1 MLLTLDIGN
10 TNIKAGLF
18 EGEEM
23 KHYWRL
29 STQRNYTSD
38 EMGVFSLSLLGNAGL
53 DAADVAGIL
62 ISSVV
67 PTVNFTVE
75 HMCRDYF
82 GLEAV
87 MVQPGI
93 RTGIDLKYENPR
105 ELGSDRICNA
115 VAAYTLYGGPCV
127 FIDFG
132 TATSLGAMDGRG
144 SFLGGSI
151 LPGVKLAGEALV
163 QGTAKLKRIE
173 LTMPERAIGR
183 TTVTNLQSGI
193 LFGHV
198 GQVDYLVRR
207 FREEMNA
214 PECPV
219 VATGG
224 MARLIASR
232 SETITDVDGLLTLK
246 GMRLIW
252 ERNRKD

>member
-18 EGEEM
+18 EGEELRQ
-23 KHYWRL
+23 YWRL

-38 EMGVFSLSLLGNAGL
+38 EMGVFFINLLGHAGL
-53 DAADVAGIL
+53 TTHDADGIL

-82 GLEAV
+82 GRDPV
-87 MVQPGI
+87 WVQPGI

-115 VAAYTLYGGPCV
+115 VAAYFLYGGPCV

-132 TATSLGAMDGRG
+132 TATSMGAMDARG
-144 SFLGGSI
+144 AFLGGSI
-151 LPGVKLAGEALV
+151 LPGVKLSSEALV
-163 QGTAKLKRIE
+163 QGTAKLPHFE
-173 LTMPERAIGR
+173 LTMPEKAIGR

-198 GQVDYLVRR
+198 GEVDYLVRQ
-207 FREEMNA
+207 FRREMDA
-214 PECPV
+214 PGCRV
-219 VATGG
+219 IATGG
-224 MARLIASR
+224 MARTIASR
-232 SETITDVDGLLTLK
+232 SETITDIDGLLTLK